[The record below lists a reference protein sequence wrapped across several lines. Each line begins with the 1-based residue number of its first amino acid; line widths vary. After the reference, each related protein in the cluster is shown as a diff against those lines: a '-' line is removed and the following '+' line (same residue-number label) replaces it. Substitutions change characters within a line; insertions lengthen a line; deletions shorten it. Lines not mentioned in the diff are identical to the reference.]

1 MAGSRQLVAGC
12 YGLWATGYRLLA
24 TVFFTFYL
32 LLFSFPSV
40 AQWRVGF
47 EAGVAV
53 PMGATGL
60 RSCFAA
66 DLKGE
71 WRVGSDECGVMSDEE
86 LGIRNEELGRSR
98 SLEVSTPEGV
108 ANTAEI
114 ERKRRINKVSK
125 SRSLEN
131 GFRLKISVGHLR
143 TLETLG
149 PDYEAVPTDTA
160 SYQRRFI
167 VYPVTVGGGYE
178 WTVWSDEWRVGV
190 SAEVGVA
197 LCYEKWRRVLSMTAT
212 DVWLEDIGLTG
223 WVPAAR
229 VDAEVRLWDHVGVGV
244 GVRWIGGGIWSDECG
259 VMSDELGIRNE
270 ELGIRNSSFII
281 HHSTLKNRLEITE
294 HVDRKRGELGGF
306 GGAMWSV
313 ELRYWF

>member
-1 MAGSRQLVAGC
+1 VAGSRQLVVGY

-24 TVFFTFYL
+24 TGFFTFYL
-32 LLFSFPSV
+32 LLFSFPAV
-40 AQWRVGF
+40 GQWRVGF

-71 WRVGSDECGVMSDEE
+71 WAVWNKEIGNRSDECGVMSDE
-86 LGIRNEELGRSR
+86 GIGVSNSSFITHHS
-98 SLEVSTPEGV
+98 SL
-108 ANTAEI
+108 
-114 ERKRRINKVSK
+114 R
-125 SRSLEN
+125 
-131 GFRLKISVGHLR
+131 ISVGHLR

-149 PDYEAVPTDTA
+149 PDYGAVPTDTA

-229 VDAEVRLWDHVGVGV
+229 VDAEVRLWDHVGLGV

-313 ELRYWF
+313 GLRYWF

>member
-1 MAGSRQLVAGC
+1 MKGFRGTYQNKQVAGSRQQTAGC
-12 YGLWATGYRLLA
+12 YGLWAIGYRLLA
-24 TVFFTFYL
+24 TGFFTFYL
-32 LLFSFPSV
+32 LFFSFPSV

-71 WRVGSDECGVMSDEE
+71 WAVW
-86 LGIRNEELGRSR
+86 NEELRKCVSALSR
-98 SLEVSTPEGV
+98 ECVS
-108 ANTAEI
+108 ADAQNTNTITQLRNYAI
-114 ERKRRINKVSK
+114 
-125 SRSLEN
+125 
-131 GFRLKISVGHLR
+131 LKISVGHLR

-149 PDYEAVPTDTA
+149 PDYGAVPTDTA

-212 DVWLEDIGLTG
+212 DVWLEDMGLTG

-229 VDAEVRLWDHVGVGV
+229 VDAEVRLWDHVGLGV
-244 GVRWIGGGIWSDECG
+244 GVRWIGGKDIKT
-259 VMSDELGIRNE
+259 
-270 ELGIRNSSFII
+270 SSHQDIK
-281 HHSTLKNRLEITE
+281 SRSLEITE
-294 HVDRKRGELGGF
+294 HVDRKRGDLGGF

-313 ELRYWF
+313 GLRYWF

>member
-1 MAGSRQLVAGC
+1 MAGSRQQVAGC
-12 YGLWATGYRLLA
+12 YGLSATGYRLLA
-24 TVFFTFYL
+24 TGFFTFYL

-71 WRVGSDECGVMSDEE
+71 WAVWSDECGVMSDKE
-86 LGIRNEELGRSR
+86 LGIRNDGAS
-98 SLEVSTPEGV
+98 
-108 ANTAEI
+108 ANSSFITHH
-114 ERKRRINKVSK
+114 S
-125 SRSLEN
+125 S
-131 GFRLKISVGHLR
+131 LKISVGHLR

-149 PDYEAVPTDTA
+149 PDYGAVPTDTA

-212 DVWLEDIGLTG
+212 DVWLEDMGLTG

-229 VDAEVRLWDHVGVGV
+229 VDAEVRLWDHVGLGV

-270 ELGIRNSSFII
+270 ELEIRNSSFII

-313 ELRYWF
+313 GLRYWF

>member
-1 MAGSRQLVAGC
+1 M
-12 YGLWATGYRLLA
+12 GYRLLA
-24 TVFFTFYL
+24 TVFFAFYL
-32 LLFSFPSV
+32 LLFSFPAV
-40 AQWRVGF
+40 GQWRVGF

-71 WRVGSDECGVMSDEE
+71 WAVKNYELRFMNYECRDCAATQKSE
-86 LGIRNEELGRSR
+86 IRNQ
-98 SLEVSTPEGV
+98 
-108 ANTAEI
+108 
-114 ERKRRINKVSK
+114 K
-125 SRSLEN
+125 S
-131 GFRLKISVGHLR
+131 LKISVGHLR

-149 PDYEAVPTDTA
+149 PDYGAVPTDTA

-178 WTVWSDEWRVGV
+178 WTVWSDEGCGRRSEECGVMSDEGASVNSSLITHHSSIKVSV

-212 DVWLEDIGLTG
+212 DVWLEDMGLTG

-244 GVRWIGGGIWSDECG
+244 GVRWIGGKDIKTS
-259 VMSDELGIRNE
+259 
-270 ELGIRNSSFII
+270 I
-281 HHSTLKNRLEITE
+281 HQDIKSRGLEFTE
-294 HVDRKRGELGGF
+294 HVVRKRGELGGF

-313 ELRYWF
+313 GLRYWF

>member
-1 MAGSRQLVAGC
+1 MAGSRQQVAGC
-12 YGLWATGYRLLA
+12 YGLSATGYRLLA
-24 TVFFTFYL
+24 TGFFTFYL

-53 PMGATGL
+53 PMGATAL

-71 WRVGSDECGVMSDEE
+71 WRVGSGECGVMSDVE
-86 LGIRNEELGRSR
+86 LGIRNEELGR
-98 SLEVSTPEGV
+98 
-108 ANTAEI
+108 
-114 ERKRRINKVSK
+114 

-178 WTVWSDEWRVGV
+178 WRVWSDEWRVGV

-212 DVWLEDIGLTG
+212 DVWLEDMGLTG

-229 VDAEVRLWDHVGVGV
+229 VDAEVRLWDHVGVGL
-244 GVRWIGGGIWSDECG
+244 GVRWIGGESVFSDQCS
-259 VMSDELGIRNE
+259 VF
-270 ELGIRNSSFII
+270 SSRLNTD
-281 HHSTLKNRLEITE
+281 HLTLNTKHLKNITE
-294 HVDRKRGELGGF
+294 HVDRRRGELGGF

-313 ELRYWF
+313 GLRYWF

>member
-1 MAGSRQLVAGC
+1 MKGFRGTYQRIKWVVSSGQWVAHGVKC
-12 YGLWATGYRLLA
+12 YTLTTTHYPLYLLFA
-24 TVFFTFYL
+24 FYL
-32 LLFSFPSV
+32 LLFSFPAV
-40 AQWRVGF
+40 GQWRVGF

-71 WRVGSDECGVMSDEE
+71 WAVWSDECGVMSDEE
-86 LGIRNEELGRSR
+86 LGIRNDGAS
-98 SLEVSTPEGV
+98 
-108 ANTAEI
+108 ANSSFITHH
-114 ERKRRINKVSK
+114 S
-125 SRSLEN
+125 S
-131 GFRLKISVGHLR
+131 LKISVGHLR

-149 PDYEAVPTDTA
+149 PDYGAVPTDTA

-178 WTVWSDEWRVGV
+178 WTVWSDECGVTSLKISV

-212 DVWLEDIGLTG
+212 DVWLEDMGLTG

-229 VDAEVRLWDHVGVGV
+229 VDAEVRLWDHVGLGV
-244 GVRWIGGGIWSDECG
+244 GVRWIGGKSVFSDQCS
-259 VMSDELGIRNE
+259 VF
-270 ELGIRNSSFII
+270 SSRLNTK
-281 HHSTLKNRLEITE
+281 HLTLNTKHLKNITE

-313 ELRYWF
+313 GLRYWF